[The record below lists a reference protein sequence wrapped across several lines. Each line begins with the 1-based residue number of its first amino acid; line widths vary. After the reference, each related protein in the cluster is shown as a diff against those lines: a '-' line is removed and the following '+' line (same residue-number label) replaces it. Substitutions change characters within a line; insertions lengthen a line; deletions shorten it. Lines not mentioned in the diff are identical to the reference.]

1 MKMILL
7 ITFSIFVTLFGCTFF
22 SSQDNVKAFIPGT
35 YISTWVSQFSEAR
48 DTILITPIVQEGSE
62 GFLITRRTYLNFIN
76 AASNREPEYKIK
88 HWSGSYDA
96 GSKTIFINND
106 GRVLFFDPGKK
117 EMKMGVITYKKL

>member
-48 DTILITPIVQEGSE
+48 DTIQITPIVQKGSE

-76 AASNREPEYKIK
+76 AASKRSPEYKIV
-88 HWSGSYDA
+88 HWNANYDNQNK
-96 GSKTIFINND
+96 SLFINNN
-106 GRVLFFDPGKK
+106 GKVLFFDPGKK